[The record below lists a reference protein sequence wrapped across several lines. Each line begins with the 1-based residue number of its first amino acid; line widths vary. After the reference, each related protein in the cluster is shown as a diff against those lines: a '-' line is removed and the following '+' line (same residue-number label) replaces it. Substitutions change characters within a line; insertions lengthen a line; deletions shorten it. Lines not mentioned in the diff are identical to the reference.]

1 MCTLQVRADRTV
13 PHTKNGGTILSLSTL
28 SATRH
33 AMMPGRLRRHLP
45 VLTIHRLEQ
54 RLDEGLAGPRS
65 RPYIE

>member
-1 MCTLQVRADRTV
+1 
-13 PHTKNGGTILSLSTL
+13 
-28 SATRH
+28 
-33 AMMPGRLRRHLP
+33 MMPGRLRRHLP